1 LRAWLRERRYPD
13 ARGVSSMRDG
23 QRVEYVGIVVCRQRP
38 ATASGVTFMTLED
51 ETGFVN
57 LVVWTQVFEQYAVLA
72 RTASLLGVS
81 GRLQVSEG
89 IVHLIAESLWA
100 PELPADV
107 RGAKSHDFH

>member
-1 LRAWLRERRYPD
+1 
-13 ARGVSSMRDG
+13 
-23 QRVEYVGIVVCRQRP
+23 
-38 ATASGVTFMTLED
+38 MTLED

-89 IVHLIAESLWA
+89 IVHLIAETLWT
-100 PELPADV
+100 PDLPHEV
-107 RGAKSHDFH
+107 RGTKSHDFH